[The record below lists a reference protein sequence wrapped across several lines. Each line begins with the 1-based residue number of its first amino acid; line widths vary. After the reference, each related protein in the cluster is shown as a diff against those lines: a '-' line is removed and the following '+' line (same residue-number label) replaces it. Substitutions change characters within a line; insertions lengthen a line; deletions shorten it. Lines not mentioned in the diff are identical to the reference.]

1 MYFRTV
7 SGSMLQCGIYQIQ
20 KTHICTIQN
29 IINLN
34 IPLYS
39 IIYILKVVHSF
50 MLYKNKNLLKDYKKI
65 LNIKNSS
72 TKLAIW
78 R

>member
-1 MYFRTV
+1 
-7 SGSMLQCGIYQIQ
+7 
-20 KTHICTIQN
+20 
-29 IINLN
+29 
-34 IPLYS
+34 
-39 IIYILKVVHSF
+39 